1 MIISIKHKG
10 LKLFWETGS
19 QRYLPQDQVLKI
31 RLILDIPNDAK
42 QVPQDLIAFKNLGI
56 HKLKGNY
63 SEFWSLI
70 VKENW
75 RIIFRFEEENIYDV
89 NFVDYH

>member
-1 MIISIKHKG
+1 MIISFKHKG
-10 LKLFWETGS
+10 LKLFWEAGNPK
-19 QRYLPQDQVLKI
+19 YLPQDQTNKI
-31 RLILDIPNDAK
+31 RLILDTLHDTK
-42 QVPQDLIAFKNLGI
+42 QVPQDLIPFKNWGI

-63 SEFWSLI
+63 NEYWSLI

-75 RIIFRFEEENIYDV
+75 RIIFRFEEENVYDI

>member
-10 LKLFWETGS
+10 LKVYWETGS
-19 QRYLPQDQVLKI
+19 HRYLPQDQIIKI
-31 RLILDIPNDAK
+31 RLILDILNDTK

-63 SEFWSLI
+63 NNFWSLI

-75 RIIFRFEEENIYDV
+75 RIIFRFEGENVYDV
-89 NFVDYH
+89 TFVDYH

>member
-31 RLILDIPNDAK
+31 RLILDILNDAK

-56 HKLKGNY
+56 HKLKGN
-63 SEFWSLI
+63 
-70 VKENW
+70 W

>member
-10 LKLFWETGS
+10 LRLFWETGYD
-19 QRYLPQDQVLKI
+19 RYLPQDQIPKI
-31 RLILDIPNDAK
+31 RIILDILNDTK

-56 HKLKGNY
+56 HKLKGSYND
-63 SEFWSLI
+63 FWSLI
-70 VKENW
+70 VNGNW
-75 RIIFRFEEENIYDV
+75 RIIFRFEGENAYDI